1 MNGMRRT
8 VVPRAR
14 SRISKKKGGGGGGGG
29 GGPKGV
35 LMDLATMRSQ

>member
-14 SRISKKKGGGGGGGG
+14 SRRGEGGGGGG
-29 GGPKGV
+29 V
-35 LMDLATMRSQ
+35 LMDLTTMRSQ